1 MIVAVGGG
9 EMDQGHTSTVDAFI
23 IQSSG
28 QASPKVLF
36 LPTASKDPPGYS
48 EKVTGYFGQGWGC
61 EVRSL
66 TLTKNPSPRAVAD
79 HLAWAEVVYVGG
91 GDTRLLLKT
100 WARFS
105 LGDHFRAALDRG
117 VVLSGISAGAICWF
131 DGGIGAY
138 NRYQPLPG
146 LGLVPG
152 LVLPHYESGN
162 RAALDPWFAADPS
175 RSVFGITDRAALTWD
190 GVDYGVVREVP
201 EAGVWRLTGHSAET
215 L

>member
-9 EMDQGHTSTVDAFI
+9 EMDQGQTSVLDDFI
-23 IQSSG
+23 VRASG
-28 QASPKVLF
+28 KASPNLLF
-36 LPTASKDPPGYS
+36 LPTASKDAPGYV
-48 EKVTGYFGQGWGC
+48 EKVMGYFGQGWGC
-61 EVRSL
+61 EVRGLSL
-66 TLTKNPSPRAVAD
+66 LANPSPRVVAE

-100 WARFS
+100 WNRWE
-105 LGDHFRAALDRG
+105 LRPRLLAALDRG

-146 LGLVPG
+146 LGMVPG
-152 LVLPHYESGN
+152 LVLPHYETGN

-175 RSVFGITDRAALTWD
+175 RQVFGITDRAALTWD
-190 GVDYGVVREVP
+190 GVRYGVVREVP
-201 EAGVWRLTGHSAET
+201 EAGVWRLTDQSAET